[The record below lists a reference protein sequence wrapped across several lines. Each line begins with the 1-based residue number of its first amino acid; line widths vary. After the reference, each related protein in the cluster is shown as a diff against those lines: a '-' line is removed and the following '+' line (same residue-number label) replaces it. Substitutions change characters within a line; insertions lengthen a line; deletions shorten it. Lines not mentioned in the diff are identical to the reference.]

1 MRHDL
6 LSHGSSAPLG
16 LLDLG
21 RSHMFAGKILGVD
34 SLKSADRIQIHPIEI
49 GSMRLFCRCATRNVY
64 SRNKA
69 A

>member
-21 RSHMFAGKILGVD
+21 LAVGKILGVD
-34 SLKSADRIQIHPIEI
+34 SENLLIKYRFILLKLDQ
-49 GSMRLFCRCATRNVY
+49 
-64 SRNKA
+64 
-69 A
+69 